1 MGEANRFNILQ
12 SEATSE
18 DTHAPQQALL
28 QRRQQVVA
36 PVDCQA
42 EGLMTRERCAASSGE
57 QGEAVAQPVEDLL
70 RAESPGPDRSKLDC
84 ERQTVEAPANG
95 DDGCP
100 VRGAELE
107 GTGCRRRPL
116 GKQQH
121 GLVLSELAERFF
133 ASIYRQLER
142 RDGYHV
148 LTRHLQ
154 RLPAGGD
161 PPHPRRRPAELS

>member
-18 DTHAPQQALL
+18 DAYAPQQALL

-57 QGEAVAQPVEDLL
+57 QSEAVAQTVEDLL
-70 RAESPGPDRSKLDC
+70 WAEGAGPDRSKLDC
-84 ERQTVEAPANG
+84 ERQPVEAPAEG
-95 DDGCP
+95 DDGRP
-100 VRGAELE
+100 VRGAEFE
-107 GTGCRRRPL
+107 GTGCRRCPL
-116 GKQQH
+116 GKQHH

-133 ASIYRQLER
+133 ACPYRQLAR
-142 RDGYHV
+142 R
-148 LTRHLQ
+148 
-154 RLPAGGD
+154 GGA
-161 PPHPRRRPAELS
+161 RRPTRPH